1 MFDFNCFVFGWFC
14 ALVVIAIIE
23 KRASA
28 FVVCLFGAVVH
39 AAILWRY
46 TTETYIGKSKANIND
61 LFEIRE

>member
-39 AAILWRY
+39 AAILWR
-46 TTETYIGKSKANIND
+46 
-61 LFEIRE
+61 